1 MFHNHVISVAGLVL
15 SKISLIIVT
24 GATLIVTEC
33 CSKTE
38 INEIFEVKSG
48 NYETHMSTTFLP
60 PALVAFALW
69 IGETSEMRSKY
80 PLINHI

>member
-1 MFHNHVISVAGLVL
+1 MISVVGFVL

-38 INEIFEVKSG
+38 INEISEVKSG
-48 NYETHMSTTFLP
+48 NYEAHMSTTFLP
-60 PALVAFALW
+60 PAWVALALW
-69 IGETSEMRSKY
+69 IRGISKMGFRGEGDT
-80 PLINHI
+80 H